1 MTLAAWLSKYPD
13 FMRDDFQQYY
23 GLNID
28 DIGVVFSVHHAA
40 TLAVMLPTQSRVISI
55 AAPYASWTLDNHL
68 LAAAVN
74 ALRDLVWLESDYKRR
89 QSNRPKPIEPPK
101 AKSNTDAVLL
111 DSDDYLEQL
120 KMMREVAYGD

>member
-1 MTLAAWLSKYPD
+1 MTLAVWRAQYPGHL
-13 FMRDDFQQYY
+13 RADFQQFY

-28 DIGVVFSVHHAA
+28 DMGVRYSVRHAA
-40 TLAVMLPTQSRVISI
+40 VLAVMLPTQSRVISV
-55 AAPYASWTLDNHL
+55 AAPHVSWTLDNHL
-68 LAAAVN
+68 QALAVN
-74 ALRDLVWLESDYKRR
+74 ALHDLVWLESDYKRR
-89 QSNRPKPIEPPK
+89 QSNRQKPIEPPK